1 MKMIAGTG
9 KAKAGEPSL
18 TKCAVSPY
26 MMGNFQRRFARSFQ
40 RGIVKPFTS
49 RWQQHGRFL
58 SILRNWPPATC
69 RESQGK
75 GLCPWLYDSVTA
87 ATKD

>member
-58 SILRNWPPATC
+58 SILRNW
-69 RESQGK
+69 RRSVGK
-75 GLCPWLYDSVTA
+75 APSYLQRVSGLRFMPVVI
-87 ATKD
+87 

>member
-18 TKCAVSPY
+18 NKCAVSPY

-40 RGIVKPFTS
+40 
-49 RWQQHGRFL
+49 
-58 SILRNWPPATC
+58 
-69 RESQGK
+69 
-75 GLCPWLYDSVTA
+75 
-87 ATKD
+87 